1 MEEESHLMGGMEPPV
16 SLDADDLVAKGVGSL
31 AGSVGSLSAAKL
43 SIDGTIV
50 DTESI
55 DPLDLAGM
63 VGPAGHVEVLQD
75 TDVEDDDDDE
85 DDPSAG
91 MFGADDDES
100 LGLGGYGYEEDP
112 PYRPFVDAG
121 SDGGAMA
128 GPDSAM
134 DAVADE
140 ETEDHDEGAYVGDIM
155 FMPPG
160 GMTDSGRRLRGSTD
174 AGPDAD
180 DAASARRRL
189 SVNTAGIGLFHP
201 LACNAALSCAVP
213 SSFSAAVAAA
223 GTGEVT
229 LACGTCYTY
238 DIEAGA
244 TTTIGGLNIIGKLLV
259 PTNHKGTLVTP
270 YVFVQG
276 ELEMS
281 DTNPIS
287 KDNLR

>member
-1 MEEESHLMGGMEPPV
+1 MVDHTATLLRTL
-16 SLDADDLVAKGVGSL
+16 SLAAGVGALLWAPL
-31 AGSVGSLSAAKL
+31 ASAAAPSPEASLSGSASGSGASASSSRSVSSGDRRFRL
-43 SIDGTIV
+43 H
-50 DTESI
+50 
-55 DPLDLAGM
+55 A
-63 VGPAGHVEVLQD
+63 D
-75 TDVEDDDDDE
+75 TDFFGFTHIDDE
-85 DDPSAG
+85 
-91 MFGADDDES
+91 
-100 LGLGGYGYEEDP
+100 
-112 PYRPFVDAG
+112 
-121 SDGGAMA
+121 
-128 GPDSAM
+128 GP
-134 DAVADE
+134 
-140 ETEDHDEGAYVGDIM
+140 
-155 FMPPG
+155 
-160 GMTDSGRRLRGSTD
+160 
-174 AGPDAD
+174 GPDAD